1 MKGGTEVRASSTTY
15 AFDNAW
21 ADAYRRLSMLEAC
34 YDPGTKR
41 RLDAIGVG
49 SGWRCLE
56 VGGGAGS
63 VTRWLC
69 DRVGGCGEVVAVDL
83 DPRFLAQ
90 IEAENLSVHR
100 LDVTRED
107 LPAGPFD
114 LVHARHLLMH
124 LPERLEV
131 LNRLVGCLA
140 PGGWLLLEEG
150 DAFPPEATDVD
161 ARLWGWY
168 SDALGRAGAATEW
181 ARRLPSLL
189 DAAGLVDVTAEADV
203 PLYRGGSPT
212 AEMVRLS
219 FTQVAERDFLDGETR
234 VLVDEFCASLT
245 DPGRWFT
252 YYAAV
257 AARGRALG

>member
-1 MKGGTEVRASSTTY
+1 MSTSATTY

-21 ADAYRRLSMLEAC
+21 ADAHKRLSLLEAC
-34 YDPGTKR
+34 YDPGTER

-49 SGWRCLE
+49 PGWRCLE

-63 VTRWLC
+63 VARWLC
-69 DRVGGCGEVVAVDL
+69 ERVGPSGQVAAVDL

-90 IEAENLSVHR
+90 IDAPNLSVR
-100 LDVTRED
+100 SLDVTRED
-107 LPAGPFD
+107 LPAGAFD

-131 LNRLVGCLA
+131 LDRLVRCLT

-150 DAFPPEATDVD
+150 DAFPMEGLAAGVD
-161 ARLWGWY
+161 ARLWAWY
-168 SDALGRAGAATEW
+168 IDALARAGVDSEW

-189 DAAGLVDVTAEADV
+189 DAAGVVDVAAEADV

-212 AEMVRLS
+212 AEMVRLCFS
-219 FTQVAERDFLDGETR
+219 QVAERDALDDGTR
-234 VLVDEFCASLT
+234 VLVDEFCAALA

-257 AARGRALG
+257 AAWGRAPG

>member
-1 MKGGTEVRASSTTY
+1 MVRTSDTAY

-21 ADAYRRLSMLEAC
+21 ADAERRLSMLEAC
-34 YDPGTKR
+34 YDPGTER
-41 RLDAIGVG
+41 RLDAIGVR

-63 VTRWLC
+63 VARWLC
-69 DRVGGCGEVVAVDL
+69 DRVGPSGEVVAVDL

-90 IEAENLSVHR
+90 IDAANLSVRR

-107 LPAGPFD
+107 LRAGAFD

-131 LNRLVGCLA
+131 LDRLVRCLA

-150 DAFPPEATDVD
+150 DAFPMVGLGAGVD
-161 ARLWGWY
+161 ARLWAWY
-168 SDALGRAGAATEW
+168 IDALARAGVDSEW
-181 ARRLPSLL
+181 ARRLPKLL
-189 DAAGLVDVTAEADV
+189 DAAGFIDVAAEADV

-219 FTQVAERDFLDGETR
+219 FTQVAERDSLDDETR
-234 VLVDEFCASLT
+234 ALVDEFCASLA

-257 AARGRALG
+257 AVRGRAPG

>member
-1 MKGGTEVRASSTTY
+1 MVTGSDTSY

-21 ADAYRRLSMLEAC
+21 TDAHRRLAMLEAC
-34 YDPGTKR
+34 YDPGTTR
-41 RLDAIGVG
+41 RLDALGVG

-63 VTRWLC
+63 VARWLC
-69 DRVGGCGEVVAVDL
+69 DRVGESGQVVAVDL
-83 DPRFLAQ
+83 DPRFLGQ
-90 IEAENLSVHR
+90 IDAANLSVRR

-107 LPAGPFD
+107 LPDGPFD
-114 LVHARHLLMH
+114 LVHARHVLMH

-131 LNRLVGCLA
+131 LDRLARCLV

-150 DAFPPEATDVD
+150 DAFPTAVTDVD
-161 ARLWGWY
+161 PRVWSWY
-168 SDALGRAGAATEW
+168 SDALARGGADTKW
-181 ARRLPSLL
+181 PRRLPSLL
-189 DAAGLVDVTAEADV
+189 DSAGLVDVTAEADV
-203 PLYRGGSPT
+203 PLYRGASPT

-219 FTQVAERDFLDGETR
+219 LLQVAERDRPDDETR
-234 VLVDEFCASLT
+234 VLVDHLCVSLT

-257 AARGRALG
+257 AAAGRAPG